1 MFLKSE
7 IIQQSVWDF
16 FPQSYHLREAIVF
29 SVRKKGAKSNGKKI
43 ESHESWNL
51 NKNVNNMKAKTLDVK
66 LKQIGVGLSDLRKRK
81 GYDTIRDFAKA
92 HKLPE
97 IQYWRIENGK
107 TNLTLKSLTRL
118 LRIHKLT
125 LEDFFCKLEI

>member
-1 MFLKSE
+1 MRTKSLE
-7 IIQQSVWDF
+7 
-16 FPQSYHLREAIVF
+16 
-29 SVRKKGAKSNGKKI
+29 
-43 ESHESWNL
+43 
-51 NKNVNNMKAKTLDVK
+51 VK
-66 LKQIGVGLSDLRKRK
+66 LRQIGDGLSELRKSK

-92 HKLPE
+92 YKLPE

-118 LRIHKLT
+118 LHIHKLS

>member
-1 MFLKSE
+1 MRTRS
-7 IIQQSVWDF
+7 
-16 FPQSYHLREAIVF
+16 
-29 SVRKKGAKSNGKKI
+29 
-43 ESHESWNL
+43 
-51 NKNVNNMKAKTLDVK
+51 LDVK
-66 LKQIGVGLSDLRKRK
+66 LKQIGEGLSGLRKNK

-92 HKLPE
+92 YKLPE

-118 LRIHKLT
+118 LHIHKLS